1 MDITGASRDIFAMG
15 CQWILKRAGEIL
27 VMQLI
32 KIIDIFVMVLKL
44 GTQVLYN
51 EGAL

>member
-1 MDITGASRDIFAMG
+1 MDITGASRDIFVMR
-15 CQWILKRAGEIL
+15 CQWFLMRAGEIF
-27 VMQLI
+27 VIQVI
-32 KIIDIFVMVLKL
+32 KIIDIFIMALKL